1 MPPTASEPQK
11 SRQDCRETE
20 ACVYSDATHHAFA
33 IDQKR
38 YHKVRRF
45 FFRVLFHLLFWDIL
59 FAYPVLRIFRT
70 APLARW
76 QQLARDYRK
85 LAVEM
90 GGVLIK
96 LGQFLSIRVDILP
109 PEVTLELAGLQD
121 NVPAE
126 PTDAIIK
133 QIETDFCRPVSEI
146 FADFKYEPL
155 GAASL
160 AQVHQVVLPSG
171 NSAVAKVLRPK
182 IHILVETDLAAIRK
196 AVGWLKLY
204 KRVRERVDLDWLI
217 DEFTTVT
224 RKELD
229 LVAEGKNAEQLN
241 ETFSKNP
248 HVYIPKIF
256 WDFCSPHTLT
266 MEKVDFFK
274 IDDLEAIEKSGISG
288 VQVADKLYRIY
299 MEQVFETFFVHVDPH
314 PGNLFVKPLP
324 TIEESKA
331 GVVEF
336 KPDDPVS
343 YQSGRPFQI
352 VFVDFGMAVTIPE
365 RLRTSLR
372 DYVIGLGTKDAH
384 KMVQAY
390 INAGALSA
398 HEKNVERIE
407 EAHEALFDRLW
418 GVRVGQFRS
427 LAVSEAKFFLKEYR
441 DVIYD
446 APFQFQADMLFVMRA
461 VGILSGLA
469 THLDPDFDPWT
480 KTIPYAERFAKDK
493 LNQGWMG
500 WQQEVETIVY
510 HVLDLPGQLDRVL
523 TLARQGKISVR
534 NSFSSDTKKQI
545 HQLEKSIR
553 WLGWMVMSS
562 GFLIAGILYQMQKP
576 ESELGWALL
585 GCALLAFLL
594 GIKKNLS

>member
-1 MPPTASEPQK
+1 MPPTADKTSITG
-11 SRQDCRETE
+11 QDNRKKETGK
-20 ACVYSDATHHAFA
+20 YPGRTHQAFA
-33 IDQKR
+33 IDQRR

-45 FFRVLFHLLFWDIL
+45 FFRVLLHVMFWDIL
-59 FAYPVLRIFRT
+59 FAYPILRIFRT
-70 APLARW
+70 TPLARW
-76 QQLARDYRK
+76 QKLARDYRK

-121 NVPAE
+121 NVPAA
-126 PTDAIIK
+126 PTDTIIN

-146 FADFKYEPL
+146 FADFADEPL

-196 AVGWLKLY
+196 AVGWLKFY

-224 RKELD
+224 RNELD
-229 LVAEGKNAEQLN
+229 LVAEGKNAEHLHA
-241 ETFSKNP
+241 TLSKDP

-256 WDFCSPHTLT
+256 WDFSGPHTLT

-274 IDDLEAIEKSGISG
+274 IDDLEAIEAAGISG

-299 MEQVFETFFVHVDPH
+299 MEQVFETYFVHVDPH

-324 TIEESKA
+324 TAEESEA
-331 GVVEF
+331 GIVEF
-336 KPDDPVS
+336 SPGDPVP

-352 VFVDFGMAVTIPE
+352 AFVDFGMAVTIPE
-365 RLRTSLR
+365 RLRTALR

-398 HEKNVERIE
+398 HEKTERIE

-418 GVRVGQFRS
+418 GVRVGQFRN

-441 DVIYD
+441 DVIYH
-446 APFQFQADMLFVMRA
+446 APFQFQADMLFVIRA

-480 KTIPYAERFAKDK
+480 KTIPYAERFAKAK

-500 WQQEVETIVY
+500 WQQEAETIIY
-510 HVLDLPGQLDRVL
+510 NVLDLPGQLDRVL
-523 TLARQGKISVR
+523 NLARQGKLSVK
-534 NSFSSDTKKQI
+534 NAFSPDAKKQFQ
-545 HQLEKSIR
+545 QLEKSIR

-562 GFLIAGILYQMQKP
+562 GLLVAGILYLIQKP
-576 ESELGWALL
+576 ESKLGWTLL
-585 GCALLAFLL
+585 GFALLAFLL
-594 GIKKNLS
+594 GIKKN

>member
-1 MPPTASEPQK
+1 MPPTVSEL
-11 SRQDCRETE
+11 SRTGQDNRKTKTGE
-20 ACVYSDATHHAFA
+20 DPGLTHPAFA
-33 IDQKR
+33 IDQRR

-45 FFRVLFHLLFWDIL
+45 FFKVLLHVLFWDIL
-59 FAYPVLRIFRT
+59 FAYPILRVFRT
-70 APLARW
+70 APLVRW
-76 QQLARDYRK
+76 QKLARDYRK
-85 LAVEM
+85 IALEM

-96 LGQFLSIRVDILP
+96 LGQFLSIRVDVLP

-121 NVPAE
+121 NVPAA
-126 PTDAIIK
+126 PTDTIIK

-146 FADFKYEPL
+146 FADFAKEPL

-160 AQVHQVVLPSG
+160 AQVHQVVLPTG
-171 NSAVAKVLRPK
+171 KSAVAKVLRPK
-182 IHILVETDLAAIRK
+182 IHILVETDLAAIQK
-196 AVGWLKLY
+196 AVGWLKLF

-224 RKELD
+224 RNELD
-229 LVAEGKNAEQLN
+229 LVAEGKNAEHLH

-256 WDFCSPHTLT
+256 WDFSGPHTLT

-274 IDDLEAIEKSGISG
+274 IDDLETIESVGISG

-324 TIEESKA
+324 TPEESEA

-336 KPDDPVS
+336 SHGDRVP

-365 RLRTSLR
+365 RLRTALR

-398 HEKNVERIE
+398 HEKVDRIE

-418 GVRVGQFRS
+418 GVRVGQFRN
-427 LAVSEAKFFLKEYR
+427 LAVSEAKYFLKEYR
-441 DVIYD
+441 DVIYH

-469 THLDPDFDPWT
+469 THLDPNFDPWT
-480 KTIPYAERFAKDK
+480 KTIPYAERFAKAK
-493 LNQGWMG
+493 MNQGWMG
-500 WQQEVETIVY
+500 WGQEAEAIAY
-510 HVLDLPGQLDRVL
+510 HVLDIPGQLDRVL
-523 TLARQGKISVR
+523 TLARQGKLTVR
-534 NSFSSDTKKQI
+534 NSFSSDAKKQI
-545 HQLEKSIR
+545 HHLEKSIR
-553 WLGWMVMSS
+553 WLGWIILSS
-562 GFLIAGILYQMQKP
+562 GLLISGMLYFIHKP
-576 ESELGWALL
+576 ESELGWALFGL
-585 GCALLAFLL
+585 ALLAFLP
-594 GIKKNLS
+594 GIKKN

>member
-11 SRQDCRETE
+11 TGPDCRGIE
-20 ACVYSDATHHAFA
+20 ADEFATRHTFA
-33 IDQKR
+33 IDQRR
-38 YHKVRRF
+38 YQKVRRF
-45 FFRVLFHLLFWDIL
+45 FFRVLLHLLFWDIL

-76 QQLARDYRK
+76 QKLARDYRK

-121 NVPAE
+121 NVPAA
-126 PTDAIIK
+126 PTRDIIK
-133 QIETDFCRPVSEI
+133 QIETDFCCPVSEI
-146 FADFKYEPL
+146 FADFSDEPL

-160 AQVHQVVLPSG
+160 AQVHQVTLPSG

-204 KRVRERVDLDWLI
+204 KKVRERVDLDWLI
-217 DEFTTVT
+217 DEFTIVT
-224 RKELD
+224 RNELD

-256 WDFCSPHTLT
+256 WDFCGPHTLT
-266 MEKVDFFK
+266 MEKVDFYK
-274 IDDLEAIEKSGISG
+274 IDDLEAIKSAGISG

-324 TIEESKA
+324 TTEESET

-336 KPDDPVS
+336 LPGDRVPC
-343 YQSGRPFQI
+343 QSGRPFQI

-365 RLRTSLR
+365 RLRTALR

-390 INAGALSA
+390 INAGVLSS
-398 HEKNVERIE
+398 HEKVERIE

-418 GVRVGQFRS
+418 GVRVGQFRD

-441 DVIYD
+441 DVIYH

-480 KTIPYAERFAKDK
+480 KTIPYAERFAKAK

-500 WQQEVETIVY
+500 WQQEAETIVY
-510 HVLDLPGQLDRVL
+510 HLLDLPGQLDRVL
-523 TLARQGKISVR
+523 TLARQGKIAVR
-534 NSFSSDTKKQI
+534 NSFSSDTQKQI
-545 HQLEKSIR
+545 HELEKSVR

-562 GFLIAGILYQMQKP
+562 GFLIAGILYHIQKP

-585 GCALLAFLL
+585 GFALLAFIL

>member
-1 MPPTASEPQK
+1 MPLTPPESAGTGQK
-11 SRQDCRETE
+11 NRNSHNSRNADLTRQ
-20 ACVYSDATHHAFA
+20 AFA
-33 IDQKR
+33 IDQGR
-38 YHKVRRF
+38 YSRVRRF
-45 FFRVLFHLLFWDIL
+45 FLKVLLNVLIWDIL
-59 FAYPVLRIFRT
+59 FSYPILRLFRS
-70 APLARW
+70 APLTRW
-76 QQLARDYRK
+76 QKLARAYRK

-109 PEVTLELAGLQD
+109 PEVTFELSGLQD
-121 NVPAE
+121 NVPAAS
-126 PTDAIIK
+126 TRDIIMH
-133 QIETDFCRPVSEI
+133 IEKDFGLPVSDL
-146 FADFKYEPL
+146 FAGFSDEPL

-171 NSAVAKVLRPK
+171 KPAVIKVLRPN
-182 IHILVETDLAAIRK
+182 IHTLVETDLAAIRK
-196 AVGWLKLY
+196 AVGWLKLF
-204 KRVRERVDLDWLI
+204 KRIRERVDLDWLI

-224 RKELD
+224 RNELD
-229 LVAEGKNAEQLN
+229 LVAEGKNAEQLAKN
-241 ETFSKNP
+241 FSKNP

-256 WDFCSPHTLT
+256 WDYCGPNTLT

-274 IDDLEAIEKSGISG
+274 IDDLEAIEASGISG
-288 VQVADKLYRIY
+288 IQVADKLYRIY

-314 PGNLFVKPLP
+314 PGNLFVRPLP
-324 TIEESKA
+324 TTEESEA
-331 GVVEF
+331 GLVEF
-336 KPDDPVS
+336 MPGDPVPNRV
-343 YQSGRPFQI
+343 GRPFQI

-365 RLRTSLR
+365 RLRTALR

-398 HEKNVERIE
+398 HEKVERIE

-427 LAVSEAKFFLKEYR
+427 MAVSEAKYFLKEYR
-441 DVIYD
+441 DVIYH

-469 THLDPDFDPWT
+469 THLDPGFDPWT
-480 KTIPYAERFAKDK
+480 KTIPFAERFAKAK

-534 NSFSSDTKKQI
+534 NSFSSDARKQI
-545 HQLEKSIR
+545 QQLEKSIQ
-553 WLGWMVMSS
+553 WLGWMMISS
-562 GFLIAGILYQMQKP
+562 VLMISGILYHIHKP
-576 ESELGWALL
+576 DSDAEWLLFGSALV
-585 GCALLAFLL
+585 AFLA
-594 GIKKNLS
+594 GIKKKFS

>member
-1 MPPTASEPQK
+1 MPPTVTEP
-11 SRQDCRETE
+11 SRTGQDNRETKTGE
-20 ACVYSDATHHAFA
+20 DPDLTHPAFA
-33 IDQKR
+33 IDQRR

-45 FFRVLFHLLFWDIL
+45 FFKVLLHVLFWDIL
-59 FAYPVLRIFRT
+59 FAYPILRIFRT

-76 QQLARDYRK
+76 QKIARDYRK
-85 LAVEM
+85 IAVEM

-121 NVPAE
+121 NVPAA

-133 QIETDFCRPVSEI
+133 QIESDFCRPLSEV
-146 FADFKYEPL
+146 FADFADEPL

-171 NSAVAKVLRPK
+171 ESAVIKVLRPK
-182 IHILVETDLAAIRK
+182 IHTLVETDLAAIQK

-204 KRVRERVDLDWLI
+204 KKVRERVDLDWLI

-224 RKELD
+224 RNELD
-229 LVAEGKNAEQLN
+229 LVAEGKNAEHLN

-256 WDFCSPHTLT
+256 WDFSGPYTLT

-274 IDDLEAIEKSGISG
+274 IDDLETIEAAGISS

-324 TIEESKA
+324 TLEESKV

-336 KPDDPVS
+336 LPGNQVP

-365 RLRTSLR
+365 RLRTALR

-398 HEKNVERIE
+398 HEKVERIE

-418 GVRVGQFRS
+418 GVRVGQFRNM
-427 LAVSEAKFFLKEYR
+427 AVSEAKYFLKEYR
-441 DVIYD
+441 DVIYH

-461 VGILSGLA
+461 IGILSGLA

-480 KTIPYAERFAKDK
+480 KTIPYAERFAKAK
-493 LNQGWMG
+493 MNQGWMG
-500 WQQEVETIVY
+500 WQQEAETLVY
-510 HVLDLPGQLDRVL
+510 HVLDLPGRLDRVL
-523 TLARQGKISVR
+523 TMARQGKLSVR
-534 NSFSSDTKKQI
+534 NSFSPDAKKQI
-545 HQLEKSIR
+545 NQLEKSIR
-553 WLGWMVMSS
+553 WLGWIILFS
-562 GFLIAGILYQMQKP
+562 GLLISGMLYFIQKP
-576 ESELGWALL
+576 ESELGWALF
-585 GCALLAFLL
+585 GVALLVFLL
-594 GIKKNLS
+594 GIKKN